1 MAQFGA
7 DRGAGLAGLWAKG
20 MDPHNEAELK
30 RNMDWIGKEL
40 IWVRSRL
47 DRARARR
54 VLAGW
59 QAMLHTQYG
68 PETGEDTQHTEG
80 EAET

>member
-1 MAQFGA
+1 V
-7 DRGAGLAGLWAKG
+7 AGLAGLWAKG
-20 MDPHNEAELK
+20 MDPHNGAELK
-30 RNMDWIGKEL
+30 RDMDWTGKGLIG
-40 IWVRSRL
+40 VRSRL
-47 DRARARR
+47 DRGRA
-54 VLAGW
+54 LAGW